1 MTGLEKRKK
10 GAQQEIS
17 VAPFPPYFG
26 LFGFVFLFF
35 LVIQKRFCFMT
46 ASKTDKKDTMGGTRG
61 RKMLFDFKRRT
72 FCVCLHERQHLSRP
86 LRKQGKWNGRDY
98 FPPFGSAD
106 IYGAGTH
113 ESHRDGQFA
122 QMVAILGQHS
132 NEKRGREK
140 KME

>member
-1 MTGLEKRKK
+1 MGRE
-10 GAQQEIS
+10 GARCCLT
-17 VAPFPPYFG
+17 Y
-26 LFGFVFLFF
+26 
-35 LVIQKRFCFMT
+35 
-46 ASKTDKKDTMGGTRG
+46 
-61 RKMLFDFKRRT
+61 KRRT
-72 FCVCLHERQHLSRP
+72 FCVCLHGREHLSRP

-132 NEKRGREK
+132 NEKRGRGEK
-140 KME
+140 KWNKRLPRRPPIPPLSVNADADKRRGCKSV